1 MSVIKTGTTST
12 TGYIVESDT
21 NGNLVIQTGSTP
33 TTALTLNSDQTA
45 TFAQSVNIPNTFG
58 FKNRIINGGMV
69 IDQRNAGVAI
79 TGGGFALDRFQT
91 VLTAITSLVVAS
103 QQVTDAPSNSGF
115 NYSYKYTVTTA
126 ATAYSTGG
134 RTGILHRIEGYNSAD
149 FMFGTVNAKSVT
161 FSFWVKSS
169 VTGTYSVGFL
179 NDDSSR
185 AYPAT
190 YTVNS
195 ANTWEYKTITIAGC
209 PDGTWLTTNG
219 RGIQVE
225 FCLGA
230 DTSRLGTANTWN
242 SAFVVGATGTTLLSN
257 TVGAT
262 FQVTGVQLEK
272 GSTATS
278 FDFRPYG
285 TELMLCQKYLPAWNW
300 VSGNDSVGF
309 GYSVSTVS
317 SLINVA
323 IPVTPRVAPTGVS
336 TSAMTNFILR
346 NGSNTGGTP
355 TAIAINVTSSGVN
368 QSLSVTTSAGAP
380 TLIAGQGAFL
390 FANGA
395 AQILFTGCEL

>member
-45 TFAQSVNIPNTFG
+45 TFAQSVDIPNTFG

-285 TELMLCQKYLPAWNW
+285 TELMLCQRYFQAA
-300 VSGNDSVGF
+300 S
-309 GYSVSTVS
+309 
-317 SLINVA
+317 
-323 IPVTPRVAPTGVS
+323 
-336 TSAMTNFILR
+336 NFIY
-346 NGSNTGGTP
+346 
-355 TAIAINVTSSGVN
+355 ATSFARVCYMFPV
-368 QSLSVTTSAGAP
+368 QMRTAP
-380 TLIAGQGAFL
+380 TLAGGGSGFSSSNVTVAGYCGEQTSGATQSMTFSS
-390 FANGA
+390 
-395 AQILFTGCEL
+395 EL

>member
-1 MSVIKTGTTST
+1 MPAIINSDDGVSSGSSGLKTSGANDGLLNLQTNGSTAMSVNASQQVTFN
-12 TGYIVESDT
+12 
-21 NGNLVIQTGSTP
+21 NGANL
-33 TTALTLNSDQTA
+33 
-45 TFAQSVNIPNTFG
+45 PNTFG

-91 VLTAITSLVVAS
+91 VLTGITSLVVAS

-285 TELMLCQKYLPAWNW
+285 TELMLCQRYYEKSYTQ
-300 VSGNDSVGF
+300 
-309 GYSVSTVS
+309 STVPGTATQDGCFMTVRIDS
-317 SLINVA
+317 IGSGTDRYK
-323 IPVTPRVAPTGVS
+323 VTKRAAPTITTYSPEASNTTGARNYSTNANITTTVVGIGDTGFYFVPGS
-336 TSAMTNFILR
+336 TSTG
-346 NGSNTGGTP
+346 NGIGIHWVA
-355 TAIAINVTSSGVN
+355 AI
-368 QSLSVTTSAGAP
+368 
-380 TLIAGQGAFL
+380 
-390 FANGA
+390 
-395 AQILFTGCEL
+395 EL